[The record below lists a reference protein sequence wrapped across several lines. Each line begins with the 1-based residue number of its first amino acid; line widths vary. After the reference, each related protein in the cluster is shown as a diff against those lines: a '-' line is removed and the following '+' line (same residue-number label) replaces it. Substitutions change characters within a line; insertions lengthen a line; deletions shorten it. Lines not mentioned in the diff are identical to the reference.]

1 MQAAGTE
8 MSRFWANLLGNQLVW
23 LSAVAGAGRG
33 WQWPALLAASLYIGS
48 QLLTS
53 PQPRLDLRLLAWALA
68 CAWLVDAS
76 AAASGTVRYAAAA
89 FGWAPP
95 PWIMALWAAFAMT
108 LTTSMRFLQR
118 HVALPMLFGLL
129 LAPLAYL
136 SAARG
141 FDAVRFAAPAWH
153 GLLMLGIGW
162 SIALSLLCSRA
173 RRGSRGTPQPPLAG
187 APS

>member
-1 MQAAGTE
+1 ML
-8 MSRFWANLLGNQLVW
+8 RFWANLLGNQLVW
-23 LSAVAGAGRG
+23 LCAVAGAGRG
-33 WQWPALLAASLYIGS
+33 WQWPALLAAALYVGS

-53 PQPRLDLRLLAWALA
+53 PQPKLDLRLMLLALA

-76 AAASGTVRYAAAA
+76 AAASGALRYAAAPL
-89 FGWAPP
+89 GWAPP

-118 HVALPMLFGLL
+118 HTALPALFGLL

-141 FDAVRFAAPAWH
+141 FDAVRFNAPAWQ
-153 GLLMLGIGW
+153 GVLLLGIGW
-162 SIALSLLCSRA
+162 SIALSLLCQAA
-173 RRGSRGTPQPPLAG
+173 RRGTHPTPQPPLAG
-187 APS
+187 ASP

>member
-1 MQAAGTE
+1 MR
-8 MSRFWANLLGNQLVW
+8 RFWANLLGNQLVW
-23 LSAVAGAGRG
+23 LCAVAGAGRG

-53 PQPRLDLRLLAWALA
+53 PQPRLDLRLMLLALA

-76 AAASGTVRYAAAA
+76 AAASGTVRYAAAPL
-89 FGWAPP
+89 GVAPP

-108 LTTSMRFLQR
+108 LTISMRFLLR
-118 HVALPMLFGLL
+118 HAALPALFGLL

-141 FDAVRFAAPAWH
+141 FDAVRFTAPLWQ
-153 GLLMLGIGW
+153 GLLVLGVGW
-162 SIALSLLCSRA
+162 SIALSLLCMAA
-173 RRGSRGTPQPPLAG
+173 RRGCRTIPPPLAG